1 MEKNGRVSWSEK
13 KTNEQVLREVGE
25 ERSLW
30 KKVVQRKK
38 NWIGHIVR
46 GEGLMNQVMEGRME
60 TKRGRGRPRMGMISD
75 LKEGSYV
82 VMKRRAEDREEWRT
96 WVPRTCLR
104 AENQ

>member
-1 MEKNGRVSWSEK
+1 MERVSWSEK
-13 KTNEQVLREVGE
+13 KTNEQVLREVKE
-25 ERSLW
+25 ERSLLEN
-30 KKVVQRKK
+30 VVKRKK

-46 GEGLMNQVMEGRME
+46 GEGLLKHVMEGRME
-60 TKRGRGRPRMGMISD
+60 GKRGRGRPRLGMISD

-82 VMKRRAEDREEWRT
+82 NMKRRAEDREAWRS